1 MEEIPHFATL
11 AIETSAITY
20 TSLENRI
27 DGSSTWLR
35 WTLMESPMNLLSS
48 FEYATVERSPETV

>member
-1 MEEIPHFATL
+1 MEEILHLATL
-11 AIETSAITY
+11 TIEMSAIAY

-35 WTLMESPMNLLSS
+35 WTLMESPMNLLRS
-48 FEYATVERSPETV
+48 FEYVTIERSTETV

>member
-1 MEEIPHFATL
+1 MEEILHLKMVTTEMSV
-11 AIETSAITY
+11 IMW

-35 WTLMESPMNLLSS
+35 WTLMESPVNLLRS
-48 FEYATVERSPETV
+48 FEYATVEKSIETA